1 LEQKGLG
8 RPEWELRHA
17 SEELERWRQAHLELQ
32 QQLGQQK
39 QEWLERTEKQ
49 DQRLLEQEREHL
61 IEELE
66 RWHGRYTGA
75 QKEVER
81 LKQERSEAGRKI
93 EQLTQLRERLLE
105 ELREIG
111 KG

>member
-1 LEQKGLG
+1 M
-8 RPEWELRHA
+8 
-17 SEELERWRQAHLELQ
+17 
-32 QQLGQQK
+32 
-39 QEWLERTEKQ
+39 
-49 DQRLLEQEREHL
+49 
-61 IEELE
+61 EELE

-75 QKEVER
+75 QQEVER

-93 EQLTQLRERLLE
+93 KQLTQLRERLLE

>member
-1 LEQKGLG
+1 M
-8 RPEWELRHA
+8 
-17 SEELERWRQAHLELQ
+17 
-32 QQLGQQK
+32 
-39 QEWLERTEKQ
+39 
-49 DQRLLEQEREHL
+49 
-61 IEELE
+61 EELE
-66 RWHGRYTGA
+66 RWHGRYTRA
-75 QKEVER
+75 QQEVER

>member
-1 LEQKGLG
+1 M
-8 RPEWELRHA
+8 
-17 SEELERWRQAHLELQ
+17 RQAHLELQ
-32 QQLGQQK
+32 HQLGQQK

-49 DQRLLEQEREHL
+49 DERLLELEQERKHL
-61 IEELE
+61 LEELE
-66 RWHGRYTGA
+66 RWHGRYSGA

-81 LKQERSEAGRKI
+81 LKQDRSEAGRKI